1 MEGVDRNDPM
11 GYYAVLQVAP
21 TASAALIKAAY
32 RQRAMEL
39 HPDRNRAK
47 TATAEFQLLTAAYT
61 VLSDSKQRAAYDTQA
76 AVTEPRQTRNT
87 TSSTAKPLPDPI
99 ACSVCSKITAQPRY
113 AVFWEIKSFLVV
125 SYRSPVQ
132 GILCPT
138 CAEKKALRAS
148 AITWVLGW
156 WGIPWGPI
164 YSVHAILSNIV
175 GGEQPPLINAKILAY
190 QAFAF
195 SARGQT
201 NLAVGIARRALK
213 FSKKIPLADPSR
225 ESLTNNLES
234 ICNAAPAT
242 VPEMVN
248 GWRLF
253 RRPFFIQSAVLT
265 TAILVLVLVANNG
278 DSLHSAT
285 NYAAHAPAAT
295 ALSTRPNPAQPK
307 TPYIRPATAP
317 NGSPWPTAAG
327 YIRNS
332 KVRNAK
338 GLSSITVDN
347 TQSDSD
353 VFVKLVAIHG
363 ADAKTARMFL
373 IPAFSTFT
381 AKNLTKGAY
390 RIEYE
395 DLTTGQ
401 KYRGDPFDAQEIPI
415 QGGVQFSENS
425 LTLYKVRDGNTNLTE
440 IDDAQ
445 FDSYTDE
452 DFDHSDQLVR
462 Q

>member
-1 MEGVDRNDPM
+1 VEGVDRKDPK

-39 HPDRNRAK
+39 HPDRNKAK

-76 AVTEPRQTRNT
+76 AVTEPKQTGNT
-87 TSSTAKPLPDPI
+87 TTSTAKPLPDPI

-132 GILCPT
+132 GIFCPA

-148 AITWVLGW
+148 GITWILGW

-190 QAFAF
+190 QAFALG
-195 SARGQT
+195 ARGQT
-201 NLAVGIARRALK
+201 NLAVGIAKRALK
-213 FSKKIPLADPSR
+213 FSKKIPVADPAH
-225 ESLTNNLES
+225 ESLTNSLES
-234 ICNAAPAT
+234 ICNAASAD
-242 VPEMVN
+242 VPVMVN
-248 GWRLF
+248 SWRLF
-253 RRPFFIQSAVLT
+253 RRPFFIQSAVLSI
-265 TAILVLVLVANNG
+265 AILVLVLVANNG
-278 DSLHSAT
+278 DSTHGAT
-285 NYAAHAPAAT
+285 NYAGPAPTAT
-295 ALSTRPNPAQPK
+295 ALSTRPNPVIPK
-307 TPYIRPATAP
+307 PAYMRPATAP
-317 NGSPWPTAAG
+317 NGTPWPSAAG

-332 KVRNAK
+332 KVRNSK

-353 VFVKLVAIHG
+353 VFVKLVSIHG
-363 ADAKTARMFL
+363 ADAKTARMFF

-395 DLTTGQ
+395 DLSTGQ
-401 KYRGDPFDAQEIPI
+401 KYRGDSFEAEEIPM
-415 QGGVQFSENS
+415 QGGVQFSEDS
-425 LTLYKVRDGNTNLTE
+425 LTLYKVRDGNTNLAE
-440 IDDAQ
+440 IDDAE
-445 FDSYTDE
+445 FDSDTDE
-452 DFDHSDQLVR
+452 DFYHSDRLV
-462 Q
+462 QQ